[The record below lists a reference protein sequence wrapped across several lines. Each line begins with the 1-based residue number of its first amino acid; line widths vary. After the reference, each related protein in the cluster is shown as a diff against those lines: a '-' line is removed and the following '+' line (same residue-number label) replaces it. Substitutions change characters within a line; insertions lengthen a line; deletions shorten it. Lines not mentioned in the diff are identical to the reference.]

1 MKDDSRAP
9 LAPPAVVMQ
18 PTESGAVLMDRV
30 TGDCFELNG
39 LGAEIWN
46 LLAAGE
52 SSSEIAAK
60 LALRYDVPEMTVAD
74 DVQTLV
80 TDLARHGLLDL
91 RHR

>member
-1 MKDDSRAP
+1 MKDDFPAA
-9 LAPPAVVMQ
+9 LASPAIVVQ

-52 SSSEIAAK
+52 SSSEIATK
-60 LALRYDVPEMTVAD
+60 LALRYDVPEMTVAA

-80 TDLARHGLLDL
+80 TELVRHGLLDL
-91 RHR
+91 RDR